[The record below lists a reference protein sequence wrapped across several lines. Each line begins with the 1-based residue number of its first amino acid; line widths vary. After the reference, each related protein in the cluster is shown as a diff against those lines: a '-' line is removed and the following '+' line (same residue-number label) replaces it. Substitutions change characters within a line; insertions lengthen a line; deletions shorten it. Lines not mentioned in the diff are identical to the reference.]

1 MQPEDIKIKAYIP
14 FLKARTVLLVE
25 GPNNPIPVPRP
36 DFWEEVHYRFEEFG
50 LNFLFIPELLAG
62 ITPMIADYL
71 FPGYDAP
78 NAEATYQL
86 IHDRAGIGKH
96 PGLLYKKGAA
106 TWFKDLSLPGTSLPD
121 AVWAIMDELR
131 ERSQTRFSKKQGA
144 TTMFSF
150 EMDERKIDIPEPS
163 YHKLH
168 EPDSGIMFSVTRD
181 YQEELDERTIY
192 ILSDVQRFLKEHNL
206 TLDELRVIIGYRVKL
221 SRMEITRTGKIYL
234 TDFLDRYTGKPKEI
248 KMDSLTKMLYFFYLK
263 HPEGIRIK
271 DVDSHIN
278 ELMHIYMG
286 ITGRDDKEAIRA
298 SIKGHV
304 APFNNSINV
313 SMSRIK
319 SAFKNQVDES
329 VAKFYW
335 VEGKSGEPYRVA
347 LDRDYVIWEYG
358 A

>member
-1 MQPEDIKIKAYIP
+1 MQPEDIKITANIP
-14 FLKARTVLLVE
+14 FLKARTALLVE
-25 GPNNPIPVPRP
+25 DPNNPISVPRP

-71 FPGYDAP
+71 FPGYDTP

-86 IHDRAGIGKH
+86 IRDRAGIGER
-96 PGLLYKKGAA
+96 PGLLYKKGGA
-106 TWFKDLSLPGTSLPD
+106 TWFKDLSVPGASLSD
-121 AVWAIMDELR
+121 AVWAILDELR
-131 ERSQTRFSKKQGA
+131 ERSQTRFSKKQGS

-150 EMDERKIDIPEPS
+150 EMDKRKIDIPEPS
-163 YHKLH
+163 YHELR
-168 EPDSGIMFSVTRD
+168 EPDSEIMFSVTRD

-221 SRMEITRTGKIYL
+221 SRMAITRTGKIYL
-234 TDFLDRYTGKPKEI
+234 KDFPDKYTGKPKEI

-263 HPEGIRIK
+263 HPEGVRVK
-271 DVDSHIN
+271 EVDNYID

-286 ITGRDDKEAIRA
+286 ITGRDDKDAIRA
-298 SIKGHV
+298 SIQGHV
-304 APFNNSINV
+304 APYNNSINV

-335 VEGKSGEPYRVA
+335 VEGVSGEPYRVA
-347 LDRDYVIWEYG
+347 LDRDYVIWEY
-358 A
+358 

>member
-1 MQPEDIKIKAYIP
+1 MQPEDIKITANIP
-14 FLKARTVLLVE
+14 FLKAKMVLLVE
-25 GPNNPIPVPRP
+25 DPNNPIPVPRS

-50 LNFLFIPELLAG
+50 LNFLFIPELLSG

-71 FPGYDAP
+71 FPGYDTP

-86 IHDRAGIGKH
+86 IRDRAGIGEH
-96 PGLLYKKGAA
+96 PGLLYKKGGA
-106 TWFKDLSLPGTSLPD
+106 TWFKDLSVPGASLPD
-121 AVWAIMDELR
+121 AVWAVLDKLR
-131 ERSQTRFSKKQGA
+131 ERNQTRFSKKEEPSI
-144 TTMFSF
+144 MFGLG
-150 EMDERKIDIPEPS
+150 MDERKIDIPEPS
-163 YHKLH
+163 YHELH

-192 ILSDVQRFLKEHNL
+192 LLSDVQRFLKEHNL

-234 TDFLDRYTGKPKEI
+234 KDFPDKYTGKPKEI

-263 HPEGIRIK
+263 HPEGIRVK
-271 DVDSHIN
+271 EVDSHID

-286 ITGRDDKEAIRA
+286 ITGRDDKDAIRA
-298 SIKGHV
+298 SIQGHV
-304 APFNNSINV
+304 APYNNSINV

-319 SAFKNQVDES
+319 SAFKNKVDES

-335 VEGKSGEPYRVA
+335 VEGISGEPYRVA
-347 LDRDYVIWEYG
+347 LDRDYVIWEY
-358 A
+358 